1 MLIALLGGQVV
12 ELLTLFGLALW
23 HELGHFAMASVF
35 RWRIREILL
44 LPFGGMLIV
53 DEAASTPI
61 YQEILVTLA
70 GPLQHLWA
78 ILITLVLF
86 QNGIIQPLPA
96 NTFIEANVFMALFNL
111 IPVNPLDG
119 GKLITAISSYW
130 MRYYRLLRWSAAWSI
145 AVGVLGLVISI
156 VVVRNGGLAI
166 NLATI
171 SAFVIY
177 SNWQAWKHVPYQ
189 FRRFLLHRKSGQR
202 RLSYLQVNR
211 EVGVDKIVR
220 RFVRGKN
227 HVIYVGNYVVTEAR
241 FLRLYWRVKSIATR
255 YKL

>member
-1 MLIALLGGQVV
+1 VLIALLGGQVV

-23 HELGHFAMASVF
+23 HELGHFLMAKAF

-44 LPFGGMLIV
+44 LPFGGVLVV

-70 GPLQHLWA
+70 GPCQHIWA
-78 ILITLVLF
+78 ILITVVLF
-86 QNGIIQPLPA
+86 KNGILSPLA
-96 NTFIEANVFMALFNL
+96 ATTFIEANVFMALFNL

-119 GKLITAISSYW
+119 GKLFTAICSYW
-130 MRYYRLLRWSAAWSI
+130 LRYYQLLRWSAAWSVTI
-145 AVGVLGLVISI
+145 GIIGLVTSI
-156 VVVRNGGLAI
+156 MVVRNGGLAL

-171 SAFVIY
+171 STFVIY

-189 FRRFLLHRKSGQR
+189 FRRFLLHRKSGNR
-202 RLSYLQVNR
+202 PLSKIVVNR
-211 EVGVDKIVR
+211 EVGVEKVVR

-227 HVIYVGNYVVTEAR
+227 HVIYIGNRVVTEAR
-241 FLRLYWRVKSIATR
+241 FLQLYWHVKSIATR
-255 YKL
+255 HKL